1 MPYFSSLKNPLFIHR
16 LLRISQ
22 LLFVCFIVNLMVTFF
37 YKIHIDAVY

>member
-22 LLFVCFIVNLMVTFF
+22 LLFVCFIVKLMVTFF